1 MPHLQEGKRFTT
13 LDLSHAY
20 NQLVLDEDSQELVTI
35 NTHRGLFRYRRL
47 PFGIAS
53 APAVFQKTMDVI
65 LQGMSRVTC
74 YLDDILVTGV
84 TAEEHLRNLDE
95 VLTRLKK
102 HGARLRK
109 DKCKFMESSVEYLGH
124 RIDQEGIPATTS
136 KLQTIS
142 EARNVQELRSFLGLL
157 NYYGRFIPN
166 LSSLIHPLHK
176 LLCKNA
182 AWKWS
187 QSCES
192 AFNRAKQALLSSNA
206 LVHYNPSLP
215 LKLAGDASAYGVGAH
230 VMEDGSERA
239 IAFASRTLSPS
250 EQNYAQLEK
259 EALSLVFGVKKFHAY
274 LYGRQF
280 TLTTDHKP
288 LTTILGPKQGIPTL
302 AAARLQRWA
311 LLLAAYTYQIK
322 FRSTGHHANADSLSR
337 LPLPAVSQEGAAI
350 EPTLFNIS
358 QLESLPVTSTQLRT
372 CIRQDCTLSKVLR
385 CTKEGWPER
394 CNDITL
400 KPYWH
405 RRHEITIEQQ
415 CVLWGIRVVIPEKL
429 RGKLLEELH
438 RDHPGMSRMKAVARS
453 YMWWPG
459 LDGDIERLARS
470 CLACQSVKYTP
481 PLHPWVWPTRPWER
495 VHLDFAGPFQGS
507 MFLVAVDAHSKWP
520 EVEIMPTTTSA
531 KTIEVLRKMFA
542 AYGLPE
548 QIVTDNGPQFISDEF
563 TLFTRQNG
571 IKHFRSSPYH
581 PATNGL
587 AERFV
592 QSMKTAL
599 KAGASDG
606 GTLPQRLS
614 SFLLTY
620 RSSPHATTGVCPCSL
635 FLRRHVRTRL
645 DLLRPD
651 LGTHVSNKQA
661 QQKKAHD
668 RKSREREFM
677 VGQSVMARN
686 LRPGPAWVP
695 AVVVERFG
703 PVSYRV
709 ETSDQQLW
717 KRHVDHLK
725 GCGVNSEENQ
735 TDPVEE
741 DISPSTPPNPDAPSN
756 TQSTSVDAAP
766 RNVLLEPSP
775 PTSDPS
781 GGSIGADTN
790 GGSSSA
796 RRYPIRERHP
806 PDRF

>member
-1 MPHLQEGKRFTT
+1 M
-13 LDLSHAY
+13 
-20 NQLVLDEDSQELVTI
+20 
-35 NTHRGLFRYRRL
+35 
-47 PFGIAS
+47 
-53 APAVFQKTMDVI
+53 
-65 LQGMSRVTC
+65 
-74 YLDDILVTGV
+74 
-84 TAEEHLRNLDE
+84 
-95 VLTRLKK
+95 
-102 HGARLRK
+102 
-109 DKCKFMESSVEYLGH
+109 
-124 RIDQEGIPATTS
+124 
-136 KLQTIS
+136 IS
-142 EARNVQELRSFLGLL
+142 
-157 NYYGRFIPN
+157 
-166 LSSLIHPLHK
+166 
-176 LLCKNA
+176 
-182 AWKWS
+182 
-187 QSCES
+187 
-192 AFNRAKQALLSSNA
+192 
-206 LVHYNPSLP
+206 
-215 LKLAGDASAYGVGAH
+215 H

-311 LLLAAYTYQIK
+311 LLLAAYTYQIE
-322 FRSTGHHANADSLSR
+322 FRSTGHHANANSLSR

-405 RRHEITIEQQ
+405 RRHEITVEQE
-415 CVLWGIRVVIPEKL
+415 CVLWGIRAVIPEKL

-481 PLHPWVWPTRPWER
+481 TVAPLHPWVWPTRPWER

-531 KTIEVLRKMFA
+531 KTNEVLRKMFA

-635 FLRRHVRTRL
+635 FLHRHVRTRL

-668 RKSREREFM
+668 RKSRKREFM

-735 TDPVEE
+735 TDPFEE
-741 DISPSTPPNPDAPSN
+741 DISPSPPPNPDAPSN
-756 TQSTSVDAAP
+756 TQSTTVDAAP
-766 RNVLLEPSP
+766 RNVPSP

-781 GGSIGADTN
+781 GGSIGTDTN
-790 GGSSSA
+790 AGSSSA